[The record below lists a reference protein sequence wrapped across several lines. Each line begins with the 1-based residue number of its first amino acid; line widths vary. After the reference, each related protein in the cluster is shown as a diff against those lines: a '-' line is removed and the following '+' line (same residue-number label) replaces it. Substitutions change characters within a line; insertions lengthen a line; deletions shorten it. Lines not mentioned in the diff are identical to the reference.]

1 MRRWIF
7 QTACVLAA
15 VLWAVVAVQAADEA
29 ADTPPRLLYHPSIC
43 GETIAFSCFGDIW
56 TVRRD
61 GSALKRITDDPGRD
75 MYPMLSPDG
84 TMIAFASNRTGPWN
98 VFVIPAGGGE
108 TRQLSWSRFSE
119 RPVTWTRDSAKIV
132 FRGPENDSWDPWLY
146 TVPVEGGMREPLPL
160 GAAFVGTY
168 SLDGRFFAF
177 NRKGVGAPWRKGY
190 RGSADSDV
198 WVADLEKGTF
208 EKRTDFPGPDS
219 WPMFGPKGELFF
231 VSERDGV
238 KNLYRLERGKTTP
251 QRLTDHAQPG
261 VVYPSISPDGK
272 TIVYQHGFAIWMIST
287 RGGEPRQV
295 PIEIVGEPKRD
306 LTKWV
311 KYDSRADEFAVHPDG
326 TRVTVSCRGEL
337 FEVPTDKKSEKT
349 RITTDPG
356 RDHVPVYSADGK
368 KLAFI
373 SDRSGEEHVYIYDR
387 ESREL
392 TEIVPPESLLAV
404 QMCTWLNNR
413 LAFRPDGKA
422 LAFHAGHG
430 LYVYDLASA
439 ETTKVTETTERAI
452 GRCAWSP
459 DGKWLAYSKADRD
472 LEEHVYVYS
481 FDAGEEHQLY
491 DDPFGEGNPTWS
503 PDGKYLLF
511 LSRHELDKDYRYDNG
526 MPYVMSEVYA
536 LALQKETVDPEDPA
550 DAPKK
555 KDTPAGDGAAGR
567 KGEDAQDGDGARW
580 VFGRLSGWFGLDSAA
595 KGDDETGGKTKV
607 EIDFDNVEQRTRRIT
622 HMAEEIYS
630 PLIVTPDSKRV
641 IFGLTEARGKKRP
654 TVLYS
659 APIERRSDPDA
670 ELKEIAQLSF
680 EHVHLADNGKTLF
693 VLDGGKVKKVPV
705 AGGKVETVEFSLEFP
720 VNLRDEMR
728 QVYFEA
734 WRAMREGFY
743 DEAMH
748 GVDWAAARD
757 KYAPFLGSVV
767 DSQEVMDLV
776 SEMIGELNASH
787 CGAYPSSDNTWG
799 TYEDSRQL
807 GLELEPDAESGFY
820 RISHIYKDGP
830 ADESWLGL
838 AIGDY
843 VFEIEGHEVR
853 VGDNYEP
860 LLVNPLNPKVQLRV
874 GREPDPDAA
883 REVRIRHIIA
893 YDQRRLWYEERVREN
908 ARIVDEKTGGRVGY
922 LHIWGMDSRSLAKF
936 RKELWGLRQRD
947 GLIIDVRHNGGG
959 GIDSQLLEILSRRQ
973 YHVTQYRGASKH
985 KRPEEAFYGV
995 KAVLIDSFSFSNAEM
1010 FPDGFRTLGLGKLIG
1025 EPTGGGVIGT
1035 GSFRFVDG
1043 SSIRMPLF
1051 GIWRLDG
1058 TDLENY
1064 GVPPD
1069 IFVEKRPEDDLNGT
1083 DRQLD
1088 AAIEHVMSEIEAAD
1102 K

>member
-1 MRRWIF
+1 MRRWLL

-15 VLWAVVAVQAADEA
+15 VLWAVVPVRAADETA
-29 ADTPPRLLYHPSIC
+29 EPPPRLLYHPSIC

-56 TVRRD
+56 IVRGD

-75 MYPMLSPDG
+75 VYPVLSPDG

-98 VFVIPAGGGE
+98 VFVIPTGGGE
-108 TRQLSWSRFSE
+108 ARQLSWSRFGE
-119 RPVTWTRDSAKIV
+119 RPVTWTRDGAKIV
-132 FRGPENDSWDPWLY
+132 FRGPANDSWDPWLY
-146 TVPVEGGMREPLPL
+146 TVPVEGGMRKPLPL
-160 GAAFVGTY
+160 GEAFMGTY

-177 NRKGVGAPWRKGY
+177 NRKGLRAPWRKGY

-219 WPMFGPKGELFF
+219 WPLFGPKGDLFF

-238 KNLYRLERGKTTP
+238 KNLYRLERGETTP
-251 QRLTDHAQPG
+251 RRLTDHAQPG

-287 RGGEPRQV
+287 RGGAPRQV
-295 PIEIVGEPKRD
+295 PIEVVGEPKQD

-311 KYDSRADEFAVHPDG
+311 KYDARADEFAVHPDG
-326 TRVTVSCRGEL
+326 TRVTVSCRGDL
-337 FEVPTDKKSEKT
+337 FEVATDKKSDKT

-356 RDHVPVYSADGK
+356 RDHVPVYSLDGK

-373 SDRSGEEHVYIYDR
+373 SDRSGEEQVYVYDR

-413 LAFRPDGKA
+413 LAFRPDGKV
-422 LAFHAGHG
+422 LAFHAGQG

-439 ETTKVTETTERAI
+439 KTTKVTEAAERSVL
-452 GRCAWSP
+452 RSAWSP
-459 DGKWLAYSKADRD
+459 DGKWLAYSKFDRE
-472 LEEHVYVYS
+472 LEPHLYVYS
-481 FDAGEEHQLY
+481 FDTGEERQLY
-491 DDPFGEGNPTWS
+491 DDPFGEWRPVWS

-511 LSRHELDKDYRYDNG
+511 VARHEVGEEREDLGRG
-526 MPYVMSEVYA
+526 LPSVMSEVYA
-536 LALQKETVDPEDPA
+536 LALQKETVDPDDPA
-550 DAPKK
+550 DAPQEN
-555 KDTPAGDGAAGR
+555 DEEEADAEEDDGA
-567 KGEDAQDGDGARW
+567 EDDA
-580 VFGRLSGWFGLDSAA
+580 
-595 KGDDETGGKTKV
+595 DETKDEVTV
-607 EIDFDNVEQRTRRIT
+607 EIDFDNVEQRTRCIT
-622 HMAEEIYS
+622 RMVEDIKS
-630 PLIVTPDSKRV
+630 PLLVTADSKRV
-641 IFGLTEARGKKRP
+641 IFGLKEPRGNREV

-670 ELKEIAQLSF
+670 ELKEIAQLPF
-680 EHVHLADNGKTLF
+680 EHVRLADDGKTLF
-693 VLDGGKVKKVPV
+693 VLDGGKVKTVPV
-705 AGGKVETVEFSLEFP
+705 GGGKVETVEFSLEFP
-720 VNLRDEMR
+720 VDLRDEMR
-728 QVYFEA
+728 QIYFEA

-743 DEAMH
+743 DESMH
-748 GVDWAAARD
+748 GADWAAARD

-787 CGAYPSSDNTWG
+787 CGAYPSWDNTWG
-799 TYEDSRQL
+799 TFEDSRQL

-820 RISHIYKDGP
+820 RVSHIYEDGP
-830 ADESWLGL
+830 ADESWLDL
-838 AIGDY
+838 AVGDS
-843 VFEIEGHEVR
+843 VFEIEGHAVR

-860 LLVNPLNPKVQLRV
+860 LLVNPLNPKVRLSV

-883 REVRIRHIIA
+883 HQVRIRHIIA

-908 ARIVDEKTGGRVGY
+908 GRIVDEKTGGRVGY

-936 RKELWGLRQRD
+936 RKDVQAMRQRD
-947 GLIIDVRHNGGG
+947 GLIIDVRRNGGG
-959 GIDSQLLEILSRRQ
+959 STDSHLIDILNRRV
-973 YHVTQYRGASKH
+973 YHLTQYRDASKRR
-985 KRPEEAFYGV
+985 RPYEAFYGV
-995 KAVLIDSFSFSNAEM
+995 KAMLIDSGSSSNAEM
-1010 FPDGFRTLGLGKLIG
+1010 FPDGFRTLGHGKLIG

-1043 SSIRMPLF
+1043 SSIRMPTF

-1058 TDLENY
+1058 TGLENY

-1069 IFVEKRPEDDLNGT
+1069 ILVEKRPEDDLNGT

-1088 AAIEHVMSEIEAAD
+1088 AAIEHVMSEIEAAS